1 MKNKVL
7 SLVLILLFILIF
19 FLFYKGL
26 KNSSIYTPVT
36 EIEKDIPYFEAKIF
50 DKNENTNSNE
60 IFSDE
65 NKFYLLNIWASWCV
79 PCRDEHP
86 FLLNLGK
93 QDNLEIIGLNYKDNT
108 ENAKKFLKE
117 LNNPYKVIL
126 SDKDGIIAI
135 EWGAYGV
142 PETFLIYDKKII
154 KKYIGPLN
162 SKSLLEI
169 KELIK

>member
-1 MKNKVL
+1 MKIKIF
-7 SLVLILLFILIF
+7 SSFTIIIFLIIF
-19 FLFYKGL
+19 FMFYKGL
-26 KNSSIYTPVT
+26 ENENIYKPNN
-36 EIEKDIPYFEAKIF
+36 ILKKDIPNFETKLFNNEKKI
-50 DKNENTNSNE
+50 TSNE
-60 IFSDE
+60 IFKE
-65 NKFYLLNIWASWCV
+65 NRFYLLNIWASWCV
-79 PCRDEHP
+79 PCRNEHP

-108 ENAKKFLKE
+108 ENAEKFLKE

-126 SDKDGIIAI
+126 SDNDGIIAI

-154 KKYIGPLN
+154 KKYIGPL
-162 SKSLLEI
+162 SLKSLLEI

>member
-1 MKNKVL
+1 MKIKIF
-7 SLVLILLFILIF
+7 SSFTIIIFLIIF
-19 FLFYKGL
+19 FMFYKGL
-26 KNSSIYTPVT
+26 ENENIYKPNN
-36 EIEKDIPYFEAKIF
+36 ILKKDIPNFETKLFNTEKKI
-50 DKNENTNSNE
+50 TSNE
-60 IFSDE
+60 IFKE
-65 NKFYLLNIWASWCV
+65 NKFYLLNIWASWCA

-93 QDNLEIIGLNYKDNT
+93 QDNLEIIGLNYKDNL

-126 SDKDGIIAI
+126 SDNDGIIAI

-154 KKYIGPLN
+154 KKYIGPLS

>member
-1 MKNKVL
+1 M
-7 SLVLILLFILIF
+7 
-19 FLFYKGL
+19 
-26 KNSSIYTPVT
+26 
-36 EIEKDIPYFEAKIF
+36 
-50 DKNENTNSNE
+50 
-60 IFSDE
+60 
-65 NKFYLLNIWASWCV
+65 NIWASWCA

-126 SDKDGIIAI
+126 TDKDGIIAI

-162 SKSLLEI
+162 LNSLLEI

>member
-1 MKNKVL
+1 M
-7 SLVLILLFILIF
+7 
-19 FLFYKGL
+19 FYKGL
-26 KNSSIYTPVT
+26 ENENIYKPNN
-36 EIEKDIPYFEAKIF
+36 ILKKDIPNFETKLFNTEKKI
-50 DKNENTNSNE
+50 TSNE
-60 IFSDE
+60 IFKE
-65 NKFYLLNIWASWCV
+65 NKFYLLNIWASWCA

-126 SDKDGIIAI
+126 SDNDGIIAI

-154 KKYIGPLN
+154 KKYIGPL
-162 SKSLLEI
+162 SSTSLLEI